1 LIRRLQLALAVLL
14 AAAPAAARGLPGD
27 FDFYVLSLSWSPSYC
42 AGVDPSRA
50 QCDRARPFTFVVH
63 GLWPQWRRGFPE
75 SCSTHPE
82 RIPDDVLGGMLDLM
96 PSRGLVISEWRKHGT
111 CSGLDPRAYFETL
124 RRARA
129 AVTVPRA
136 FERPDAPA
144 TSSAVE
150 VERLFLDA
158 NPGLGR
164 DMLSVTCGDNMLR
177 EVRICFDRS
186 LGFTACPALARR
198 TCRASALT
206 VPPARAR

>member
-1 LIRRLQLALAVLL
+1 
-14 AAAPAAARGLPGD
+14 
-27 FDFYVLSLSWSPSYC
+27 
-42 AGVDPSRA
+42 
-50 QCDRARPFTFVVH
+50 
-63 GLWPQWRRGFPE
+63 
-75 SCSTHPE
+75 
-82 RIPDDVLGGMLDLM
+82 M

-111 CSGLDPRAYFETL
+111 CSGLDSRAYFAAL

-129 AVTVPRA
+129 AVTIPRA
-136 FERPDAPA
+136 LDRPDAPA

-186 LGFTACPALARR
+186 LGFTACPRLAQR